1 MSASKDR
8 STSSLQRALEAANSS
23 VRDAAIG
30 ILPYIPARR
39 GRGAG
44 ARPRDLTLP
53 AAFIS
58 PCLPMTA
65 PAAPSGELW
74 LHEIKLDGRRIIA
87 RNDGQ
92 RVRLYSRS
100 GDDLTQRYPLIVEA
114 MSRLPYCT
122 IDGEAVACDEN
133 GVASFDLLQRG
144 ARDEHVVL
152 YAFDLIE
159 QAGRD
164 RRRDPLARRKADLE
178 ALVANAAP
186 GVLAI
191 TWVDGGEREGPI
203 LFEQACSLGLEG
215 IVSKRKDSRYMS
227 GRSPYWLKMN
237 NPASDAA
244 RRDPKDERDRED

>member
-1 MSASKDR
+1 MPASNDP
-8 STSSLQRALEAANSS
+8 TSRLRRLL
-23 VRDAAIG
+23 DAAESYTG
-30 ILPYIPARR
+30 DSARGMLPYIPARR
-39 GRGAG
+39 ISGAA

-53 AAFIS
+53 TGFITPS
-58 PCLPMTA
+58 LPMTA
-65 PAAPSGELW
+65 FAAPSGHQW
-74 LHEIKLDGRRIIA
+74 LHEIKLDGFRIIA

-92 RVRLYSRS
+92 RVRLYGRS

-114 MSRLPYCT
+114 MERLPHCT
-122 IDGEAVACDEN
+122 IDGEAVACDED

-144 ARDEHVVL
+144 LRDDHVVL
-152 YAFDLIE
+152 FAFDLIE

-164 RRRDPLARRKADLE
+164 RRRDPLAQRKADLDR
-178 ALVANAAP
+178 LIANAGP

-191 TWVDGGEREGPI
+191 TWVDGEEFEGPA
-203 LFEQACSLGLEG
+203 LFEKACSLGLEG

-244 RRDPKDERDRED
+244 RRHPKDGDREEG